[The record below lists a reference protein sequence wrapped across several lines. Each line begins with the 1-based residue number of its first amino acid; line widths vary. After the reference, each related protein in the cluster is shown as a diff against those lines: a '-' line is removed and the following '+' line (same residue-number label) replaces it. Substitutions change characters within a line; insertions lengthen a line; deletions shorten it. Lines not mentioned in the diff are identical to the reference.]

1 MSIKKELFGNFNGSE
16 VYNITMNNG
25 IGLEAEI
32 ITYGGI
38 LKNLR
43 FEGCDVVLGRN
54 TLEEYE
60 QNNGCLGALI
70 GRNSNRIADGKLT
83 ISGKEYVLA
92 LNDNNRANLHGGN
105 IGFNKKVWDV
115 ETHDG
120 DEPCIVLSLISPDGD
135 EGFPGEVSVKVT
147 YTLTRDNAL
156 KIGYEGTSDAD
167 TVLNMTN
174 HSYFNLNG
182 HDSGSIDGHTLQMN
196 SAFYTPNND
205 FCIPTGEVMSVENTP
220 FDFRN
225 TAKMGDGFAST
236 HEQTVKFDGYDHNFA
251 LLGRGY
257 RHFGTFIGDIT
268 GIKMDMYTDLPG
280 VQIYTANMLAEN
292 DRYKNQATYGKHNG
306 ACFETQ
312 YFPNAFNY
320 SHFEAPYLEKGEKYE
335 TVTEYRF
342 SK

>member
-1 MSIKKELFGNFNGSE
+1 MSITKKVFGNHNGSE
-16 VYNITMNNG
+16 VYSVTMNNG
-25 IGLEAEI
+25 RGLEAEI

-38 LKNLR
+38 LKSLR

-70 GRNSNRIADGKLT
+70 GRNSNRIADGKLA
-83 ISGKEYVLA
+83 ISGKEYTLA
-92 LNDNNRANLHGGN
+92 LNEKNITNLHGGN
-105 IGFNKKVWDV
+105 IGFNKKIWDA
-115 ETHDG
+115 ETIDG
-120 DEPCIVLSLISPDGD
+120 DEPCTILSLVSPDGD
-135 EGFPGEVSVKVT
+135 EGFPGTVSVKVT
-147 YTLTRDNAL
+147 YTLTRDNAI
-156 KIGYEGTSDAD
+156 KIHYEGSSDAD

-205 FCIPTGEVMSVENTP
+205 LCIPTGEVLSVENTP

-225 TAKMGDGFAST
+225 TAKLGDGFASS
-236 HEQTVKFDGYDHNFA
+236 HEQITKFDGFDHNFA
-251 LLGRGY
+251 LSGRGY
-257 RHFGTFIGDIT
+257 RHFGTFIGDVT

-280 VQIYTANMLAEN
+280 VQIYTANLLDAD
-292 DRYKNQATYGKHNG
+292 DRYKNGAKYGRHNG

-320 SHFEAPYLEKGEKYE
+320 SHFEAPYLAKGEKYE